1 MFCVPDVG
9 DGERRA
15 AFLRIRSAVS
25 TGTKDVA
32 RGGEVAQLE
41 LRGLTVRFGALT
53 AVDGVDMSVDE
64 GSFVGLIGPNGAGKT
79 TLIDAVSGI
88 VPAEGAITF
97 CGERVDHLGP
107 HRRARRGL
115 ARTFQSVELFDE
127 LTIRENLLTAAE
139 PSTIAATLA
148 SLVRSRS
155 KAEAMTVVDETL
167 ELLGISEFA
176 ERRPGEL
183 SLGERKLATV
193 ARGMAGKP
201 RLLLLD
207 EPAAGLDTDESL
219 ALGVTLRDV
228 ANTGVSILLV
238 DHDMGLVLNVCDSI
252 YVLEFGAVISS
263 GTAQEVA
270 NDPRVITAYL
280 GEEGDKLIAHG
291 ETLIDEV
298 VAQ

>member
-1 MFCVPDVG
+1 M
-9 DGERRA
+9 
-15 AFLRIRSAVS
+15 
-25 TGTKDVA
+25 
-32 RGGEVAQLE
+32 AQLE

-53 AVDGVDMSVDE
+53 AVDGVDMTVDE
-64 GSFVGLIGPNGAGKT
+64 GAFVGLIGPNGAGKT

-97 CGERVDHLGP
+97 CGERVDHLRP
-107 HRRARRGL
+107 HRRARLGL

-139 PSTIAATLA
+139 PPTVASTLA

-155 KAEAMTVVDETL
+155 QAEAMTVVDETL

-228 ANTGVSILLV
+228 ADTGVSILLV

-252 YVLEFGAVISS
+252 YVLEFGAVIAS
-263 GTAQEVA
+263 GTPQEVA

-298 VAQ
+298 VSQ

>member
-1 MFCVPDVG
+1 M
-9 DGERRA
+9 A
-15 AFLRIRSAVS
+15 L
-25 TGTKDVA
+25 
-32 RGGEVAQLE
+32 LE

-53 AVDGVDMSVDE
+53 AVGGVDMSVDE
-64 GSFVGLIGPNGAGKT
+64 GALVGLIGPNGAGKT

-97 CGERVDHLGP
+97 CGERVDHLRA

-115 ARTFQSVELFDE
+115 ARTFQSIELFDE
-127 LTIRENLLTAAE
+127 LTVRENLLTAAE
-139 PSTIAATLA
+139 PSTLASTLA
-148 SLVRSRS
+148 SLVSSRS
-155 KAEAMTVVDETL
+155 AAGVMTIVDETL
-167 ELLGISEFA
+167 ELLGIGEFA

-183 SLGERKLATV
+183 SLGQRKLATV
-193 ARGMAGKP
+193 ARAMAGRP

-207 EPAAGLDTDESL
+207 EPAAGLDTHESL

-252 YVLEFGAVISS
+252 YVMEFGGVISS
-263 GTAQEVA
+263 GTPQEVA

-298 VAQ
+298 APQ